1 MIGNSQVIKFTK
13 LPVFAI
19 PAKLRFYYLNGRLG
33 LDSSYRPFTLM
44 KFLLKK
50 FQVTKDNSNEVE
62 RFIFLLTIEKILD
75 KMKDPLYFRRYY
87 VEFQKLEYLTDMFLK
102 GKITNPSFV
111 NWERFDPL
119 LPSEE
124 ATFGYLNQI
133 ITNLD
138 KVLTRVNLPRS
149 VRTKSVKTR
158 YIGVGY
164 KDKGNLRISSFDG
177 SPSWQEVSMQ
187 KEKDEQ
193 WYSDVFLLRYRY
205 TVKLFNLSDSQCYG
219 FSKVY
224 LN

>member
-1 MIGNSQVIKFTK
+1 
-13 LPVFAI
+13 
-19 PAKLRFYYLNGRLG
+19 
-33 LDSSYRPFTLM
+33 
-44 KFLLKK
+44 
-50 FQVTKDNSNEVE
+50 
-62 RFIFLLTIEKILD
+62 
-75 KMKDPLYFRRYY
+75 MKDPLYFRRYY
-87 VEFQKLEYLTDMFLK
+87 TEFQKLEYLINMYLK
-102 GKITNPSFV
+102 GTITNPSLV
-111 NWERFDPL
+111 NWERLDPL

-133 ITNLD
+133 ILNLD
-138 KVLTRVNLPRS
+138 KVLTKVNLPRS

-193 WYSDVFLLRYRY
+193 WYSDVYLLRYRY

-224 LN
+224 KN

>member
-1 MIGNSQVIKFTK
+1 MRNSQVIKFTK

-19 PAKLRFYYLNGRLG
+19 PAKYMFFYLNGRLG
-33 LDSSYRPFTLM
+33 VESSRKPFTLM

-50 FQVTKDNSNEVE
+50 FQVTKDNSQEVE
-62 RFIFLLTIEKILD
+62 RFIFLITIEKILD
-75 KMKDPLYFRRYY
+75 KMKDPTYFRRNY
-87 VEFQKLEYLTDMFLK
+87 VEFKKLEYLIDMFLK
-102 GKITNPSFV
+102 GSISRPDLV
-111 NWERFDPL
+111 NWDRFDPL

-124 ATFGYLNQI
+124 ATFGYLNQMI
-133 ITNLD
+133 LNLD
-138 KVLTRVNLPRS
+138 KVFTKKVLPRS